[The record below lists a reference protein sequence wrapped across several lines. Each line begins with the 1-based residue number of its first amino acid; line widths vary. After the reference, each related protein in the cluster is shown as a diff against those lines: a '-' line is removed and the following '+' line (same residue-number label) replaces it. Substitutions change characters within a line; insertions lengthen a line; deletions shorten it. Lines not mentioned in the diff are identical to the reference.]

1 MTKEFKI
8 GILASFLLF
17 MRRSCQQNWI
27 LATVS
32 RLVCR
37 AHRQIFD
44 DILHN
49 IQRRNYVLP
58 VKILFKTLLGNLVCK
73 FFFCLILYLQQN
85 YFLEDGSN

>member
-17 MRRSCQQNWI
+17 MQRSCQQNWI

-32 RLVCR
+32 RLVCG
-37 AHRQIFD
+37 APRQIFD

-73 FFFCLILYLQQN
+73 FFFALSYICSKIT
-85 YFLEDGSN
+85 F

>member
-17 MRRSCQQNWI
+17 MQRSCQQNWI

-32 RLVCR
+32 RLVC
-37 AHRQIFD
+37 AAPRQIFD

-58 VKILFKTLLGNLVCK
+58 VKILFKPLLGNLVCK
-73 FFFCLILYLQQN
+73 FFFLPYLIFAAKLL
-85 YFLEDGSN
+85 FRGWV